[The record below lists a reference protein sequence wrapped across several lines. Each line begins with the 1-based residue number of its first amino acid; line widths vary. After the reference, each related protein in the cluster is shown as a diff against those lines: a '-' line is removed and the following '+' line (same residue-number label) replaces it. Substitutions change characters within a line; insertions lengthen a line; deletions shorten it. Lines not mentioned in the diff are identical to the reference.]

1 MTVRELT
8 AWAFTRRAYM
18 RGRLLLAG
26 WDIDDLDDGQ
36 VLDAVEAMWIEPL
49 VQGAQMS
56 LDGALDA
63 IDEAMIA
70 AYPNELGHR
79 WGTLPTQQSAEAS
92 WGAPATER
100 ETPTE

>member
-1 MTVRELT
+1 
-8 AWAFTRRAYM
+8 M

-26 WDIDDLDDGQ
+26 WDIDELGDGQ

-56 LDGALDA
+56 LDAALDA
-63 IDEAMIA
+63 IDEAMIT
-70 AYPNELGHR
+70 AYPEELGHL
-79 WGTLPTQQSAEAS
+79 WGKLPTHTQSEAS